1 MIDME
6 YPHKPVM
13 VNEVVELLIT
23 RQDGIYVDGTT
34 GSGGHSEAILKK
46 LDINGRLICLDRDPD
61 AIEITRKRLD
71 AGGYKEKYIIIK
83 SNFADMD
90 AALHE
95 AGVQK
100 VDGIVLDLGM
110 SSYQLDRSGRGFSFN
125 RDEPLDMRMDTES
138 GKNAMEL
145 LNELSAR
152 EIETVLKKYGEERL
166 ARPIARTLVRERSK
180 SPINSS
186 ARFADIIRSH
196 YPVSRRERKK
206 DPATR
211 AFQALRILVNNEM
224 ENLDAMLEKAPDL
237 VNKGGRIIFLT
248 YHSLED
254 RLVKR
259 AMADWENSC
268 ICPPDLPLCVC
279 DKKQRFKRLNKRGF
293 LPQPEEIAENPRARS
308 ARLRGAE
315 RI

>member
-1 MIDME
+1 ME

-13 VNEVVELLIT
+13 ESEVVKHLIT
-23 RQDGIYVDGTT
+23 RPDGIYVDGTT

-46 LDINGRLICLDRDPD
+46 LDQNGRLICLDRDPD

-71 AGGYKEKYIIIK
+71 TGGYKDRYSIIK

-90 AALHE
+90 TALE
-95 AGVQK
+95 KAGVQK
-100 VDGIVLDLGM
+100 VDGILLDLGM

-125 RDEPLDMRMDTES
+125 RDEPLDMRMDNES

-145 LNELSAR
+145 LNELSAL
-152 EIETVLKKYGEERL
+152 EIETVLKKYGEEKL
-166 ARPIARTLVRERSK
+166 AKPIARTIVRERSK
-180 SPINSS
+180 SPISS
-186 ARFADIIRSH
+186 SGRFADIVRSH
-196 YPVSRRERKK
+196 YPVFQRRRKK

-211 AFQALRILVNNEM
+211 AFQALRILTNNEM
-224 ENLDAMLEKAPDL
+224 ENLNVILEKAPDL
-237 VNKGGRIIFLT
+237 LNKGGRIIFLT

-268 ICPPDLPLCVC
+268 TCPPDLPVCVC
-279 DKKQRFKRLNKRGF
+279 NKKQIFKRLYKRGL

>member
-1 MIDME
+1 MIKME

-13 VNEVVELLIT
+13 VNEVVKLLII
-23 RQDGIYVDGTT
+23 RPDGIYVDGTT
-34 GSGGHSEAILKK
+34 GSGGHSEAILKR
-46 LDINGRLICLDRDPD
+46 LDKNSRLICLDRDPD
-61 AIEITRKRLD
+61 AIEITRGRLD
-71 AGGYKEKYIIIK
+71 AGGYKEKYEIMK
-83 SNFADMD
+83 ANFADMD
-90 AALHE
+90 DSLKE

-100 VDGIVLDLGM
+100 VDGILLDLGM
-110 SSYQLDRSGRGFSFN
+110 SSYQLDQSGRGFSFN
-125 RDEPLDMRMDTES
+125 RDEPLDMRMDNES

-145 LNELSAR
+145 LNELSAW
-152 EIETVLKKYGEERL
+152 EIESVLKKYGEEKL
-166 ARPIARTLVRERSK
+166 AKPIARSIVKERDK
-180 SPINSS
+180 SPIRSS
-186 ARFADIIRSH
+186 GQFADIVRSH
-196 YPVSRRERKK
+196 YPVSRRNRTK

-211 AFQALRILVNNEM
+211 AFQALRILTNNEM
-224 ENLDAMLEKAPDL
+224 ENLNVILEKAPDL
-237 VNKGGRIIFLT
+237 LNRGGRIIFLT

-254 RLVKR
+254 RHVKR

-268 ICPPDLPLCVC
+268 TCPPDLPVCVC

>member
-1 MIDME
+1 MIEME

-13 VNEVVELLIT
+13 VNEVIKLLIT
-23 RQDGIYVDGTT
+23 RSDGIYVDATT

-46 LDINGRLICLDRDPD
+46 LGKNGRLICLDRDPD

-71 AGGYKEKYIIIK
+71 TGEYKGKYKIVK
-83 SNFADMD
+83 ANFADMGT
-90 AALHE
+90 ALE
-95 AGVQK
+95 KTGVHR
-100 VDGIVLDLGM
+100 VDGILLDLGM

-125 RDEPLDMRMDTES
+125 RDEPLDMRMDNES

-152 EIETVLKKYGEERL
+152 EIESVLKKYGEERL
-166 ARPIARTLVRERSK
+166 AKPIARSIVRERSK
-180 SPINSS
+180 SPIRSS
-186 ARFADIIRSH
+186 GRFAEIVRSH
-196 YPVSRRERKK
+196 YPVSRRNRKK

-211 AFQALRILVNNEM
+211 AFQALRILTNNEM
-224 ENLDAMLEKAPDL
+224 ENLNAILEKAPDL
-237 VNKGGRIIFLT
+237 LNKNGRIIFLT

-268 ICPPDLPLCVC
+268 TCPPDLPLCVC
-279 DKKQRFKRLNKRGF
+279 NKKQRFKRLNKKGF